1 MIVIKNKRYIKK
13 YRVGG
18 AGIFDTLLYFS
29 ERLMTSN
36 VVKSVATNLS
46 KAAAS
51 DIGKSAINAGK
62 TVGKELAASLVSAA
76 KDAAIE
82 KGKQLINRT
91 PEPVGTQRSKDILQ
105 SLVSNGS
112 GMQAVRIEDLVRRLN
127 NGGG

>member
-18 AGIFDTLLYFS
+18 AGIFDMLLDFS
-29 ERLMTSN
+29 KRLMTSN
-36 VVKSVATNLS
+36 VAKSVATNLS

-91 PEPVGTQRSKDILQ
+91 SEPVLTQRSKDILEH
-105 SLVSNGS
+105 LVTI
-112 GMQAVRIEDLVRRLN
+112 MTCIKQDATL
-127 NGGG
+127 